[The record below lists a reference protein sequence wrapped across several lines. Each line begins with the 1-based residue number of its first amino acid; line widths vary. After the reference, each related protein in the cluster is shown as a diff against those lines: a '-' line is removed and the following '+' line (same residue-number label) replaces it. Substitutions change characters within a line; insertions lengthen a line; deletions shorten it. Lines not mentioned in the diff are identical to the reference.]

1 MSKAGENSDALSLAT
16 AFETLIGRR
25 YSCRAFQSR
34 SVQREVIERIL
45 TAAQRTA
52 SWCNAQPWH
61 VTITSGSGTER
72 LRNALYEHAARN
84 AQAMGSAPEY
94 DFEAPREYH
103 GVYLQ
108 RRRECGLQLYSSIG
122 ISKGDREAGTRQALE
137 NFRFF
142 GAPHMAIITSE
153 ESLGAYGALDC
164 GAYVSNFVLAANAL
178 GVASIA
184 QAAIASYSRFLRG
197 YLELPPTRK
206 LVCGIAFGYADE
218 TQAINQ
224 FRTSRASLGEAMS
237 WLDN

>member
-1 MSKAGENSDALSLAT
+1 MSAGDGGGAMPLAA
-16 AFETLIGRR
+16 AFDTLIRRR
-25 YSCRAFQSR
+25 YSCRAFQAR
-34 SVQREVIERIL
+34 QVPRAVIERIL
-45 TAAQRTA
+45 STAQRTA

-61 VTITSGSGTER
+61 VTITSGEGTER
-72 LRNALYEHAARN
+72 LRNTLYEHAARN
-84 AQAMGSAPEY
+84 VQAMGNAPEY
-94 DFEAPREYH
+94 EFEAPREYH

-122 ISKGDREAGTRQALE
+122 IPKGDREAATRQALE

-142 GAPHMAIITSE
+142 GAPHVAIITSE

-164 GAYVSNFVLAANAL
+164 GAYVSNFVLAANAV

-184 QAAIASYSRFLRG
+184 QAALASYSRFLRE
-197 YLELPPTRK
+197 YFALPPARK

-224 FRTSRASLGEAMS
+224 FRTSRATLEEAVS
-237 WLDN
+237 WCDT